1 MIVRL
6 KPLGKTNKQTKP
18 IKIPTS
24 ISHIIHEKNKE
35 TKFKK
40 KKKIKKI
47 IYIYIANPNRILWI
61 LQQKIGIHQSST
73 QTQDQEEQIVLQSTG
88 KSERSNKIQSA
99 KRSITLIEISPK
111 LKFGYESSS
120 NLHIDT
126 GSTTINIINVS
137 LYLFI

>member
-24 ISHIIHEKNKE
+24 ISHIIHKKNKE

-47 IYIYIANPNRILWI
+47 IYIYIYIANPNRIFWI
-61 LQQKIGIHQSST
+61 LQQKIGIHQTST
-73 QTQDQEEQIVLQSTG
+73 QTQDQEEEIVLQSTG
-88 KSERSNKIQSA
+88 KLERSNKIQSA

-111 LKFGYESSS
+111 LKLKFGIWISK
-120 NLHIDT
+120 
-126 GSTTINIINVS
+126 
-137 LYLFI
+137 